1 MSYYEN
7 DYTEREWR
15 NDSDA
20 RESADIR
27 DTERDMREWTPEET
41 AASLRYLA
49 IEGMGDDAPFIYAS
63 HDIGMVPI
71 PEKKVA

>member
-1 MSYYEN
+1 MYYDNEF
-7 DYTEREWR
+7 TERDSQR
-15 NDSDA
+15 DSDA
-20 RESADIR
+20 RERAEIR

-63 HDIGMVPI
+63 HDIGMVRNQ
-71 PEKKVA
+71 KKVA